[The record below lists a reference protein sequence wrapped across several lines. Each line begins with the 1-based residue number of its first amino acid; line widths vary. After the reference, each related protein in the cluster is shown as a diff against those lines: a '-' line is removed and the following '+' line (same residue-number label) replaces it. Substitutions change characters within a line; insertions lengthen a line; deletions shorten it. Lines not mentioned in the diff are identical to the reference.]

1 MAAFGRQYLV
11 EADGGEL
18 ISCFTRGKRSDVA
31 CGDRV
36 SFAMTGE
43 SADAKQQGVIESLA
57 PRASLFCRAAAHR
70 TKLIAANATQIALVV
85 AGEPSFSDELLC
97 RALAAAEREG
107 LRAFLALNKTDL
119 ASVADAARSRLAP
132 FAQAGY
138 EVVELSAQNDV
149 TPLRARLTGAM
160 TVLLGQSGMG
170 KSTIVNALAPEANAA
185 TREISRFLDSGKH
198 TTTHARLYRLD
209 AQTTLIDTPGL
220 QEFGLAHLTRAEIE
234 AGFVEVRPVL
244 GHCRFPDCRHVTEPG
259 CAVREAVTAGRFHPR
274 RFELMQRILAS
285 EASAAATIGKAA
297 R

>member
-11 EADGGEL
+11 ETEGSEL
-18 ISCFTRGKRSDVA
+18 FLCFTRGKRSDVA

-36 SFAMTGE
+36 SFAVTGE
-43 SADAKQQGVIESLA
+43 GGGAKNQGVIDSVA
-57 PRASLFCRAAAHR
+57 PRASLFRRAAAHR
-70 TKLIAANATQIALVV
+70 TKLIAANATQIGLVV

-119 ASVADAARSRLAP
+119 GAAADAARLRLAP

-138 EVVELSAQNDV
+138 EVLELSAQNDV
-149 TPLRARLTGAM
+149 TPLRDRLEGAT

-170 KSTIVNALAPEANAA
+170 KSTIVNALAPEAGAA

-234 AGFVEVRPVL
+234 AGFVEVRPYL
-244 GHCRFPDCRHVTEPG
+244 GHCRFPDCRHMTEPD
-259 CAVREAVTAGRFHPR
+259 CALREAVMAGHVHPR
-274 RFELMQRILAS
+274 RFELMQRILAA
-285 EASAAATIGKAA
+285 EDAAAVFGKAA